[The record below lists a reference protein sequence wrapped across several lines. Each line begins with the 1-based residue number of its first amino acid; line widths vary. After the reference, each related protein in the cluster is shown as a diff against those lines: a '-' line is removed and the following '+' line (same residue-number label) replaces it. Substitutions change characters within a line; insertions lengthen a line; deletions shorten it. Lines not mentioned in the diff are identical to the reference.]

1 MANEQI
7 RNIIIIGSGPAGY
20 TAAIYVARADLK
32 PLVLAGPQPG
42 GQLTTT
48 TVVENWPGS
57 PEEIKGPELMINMQ
71 KQAERFGAEIKFEA
85 VTKVDL
91 AESTKKVW
99 VNEKEYQAKA
109 IIIAT
114 GARSR
119 TLELPKEKELWSK
132 GIHTC
137 ATCDGF
143 FYKDKVVAILGGG
156 DSAMEE
162 SSFLTTFAKKVYIIH
177 RKDTFKASDI
187 MQERVK
193 NNPKIEILYNTEI
206 TEYLGDEKLS
216 GIKIKNNKSS
226 EESELKL
233 DALFFAI
240 GHIPNTEIFKGQ
252 LTLDDKMGYI
262 VAKGDI
268 YTNVEGVFAAGD
280 CVDYIYRQAVTAAGF
295 GCMAGMSAEQYIAQR
310 VSHNTQHYGFS
321 R

>member
-1 MANEQI
+1 MNNQI
-7 RNIIIIGSGPAGY
+7 YKIIIIGSGPAGY

-32 PLVLAGPQPG
+32 PLVLAGAQPG

-57 PEEIKGPELMINMQ
+57 PEGIKGPELMINMQ

-91 AESTKKVW
+91 MGKVKKVW

-119 TLELPKEKELWSK
+119 TLELPKEKELWGK

-143 FYKDKVVAILGGG
+143 FYKNKVVAILGGG

-193 NNPKIEILYNTEI
+193 NNPKIEILYNTKI

-216 GIKIKNNKSS
+216 GIKIHPAFMKDGVKNNKTN

-240 GHIPNTEIFKGQ
+240 GHIPNTEIFKDQ
-252 LTLDDKMGYI
+252 LTLDEKMGYI
-262 VAKGDI
+262 VAKNNI

-295 GCMAGMSAEQYIAQR
+295 GCMAGMVAERWIDK
-310 VSHNTQHYGFS
+310 N
-321 R
+321 